1 MEWQCHNK
9 ISEIESDHKTQWS
22 RHSTWTTD
30 HYRYEIL
37 SFFSDHFFPYLLFGY
52 KDVLRFSQSPRVSTF
67 SFLARTSE
75 HLAVICFGLT
85 FNFSHVCLRSEC
97 WGNWVGNT
105 KQKAIKPSCCV
116 RYINFNLMVITKNY
130 LKPTFPF
137 RLLSARLLVTT
148 AHILNDYKLT
158 GSRNRKKIYK
168 WTCKWSCITAIK
180 VLKICYQSSGTL

>member
-37 SFFSDHFFPYLLFGY
+37 SFQTIFSLSIIWLYGCPPIL
-52 KDVLRFSQSPRVSTF
+52 KKSFSVHLSS
-67 SFLARTSE
+67 LAWTSE

-148 AHILNDYKLT
+148 AHVLNGYKLT
-158 GSRNRKKIYK
+158 GSRNHKD
-168 WTCKWSCITAIK
+168 S
-180 VLKICYQSSGTL
+180 